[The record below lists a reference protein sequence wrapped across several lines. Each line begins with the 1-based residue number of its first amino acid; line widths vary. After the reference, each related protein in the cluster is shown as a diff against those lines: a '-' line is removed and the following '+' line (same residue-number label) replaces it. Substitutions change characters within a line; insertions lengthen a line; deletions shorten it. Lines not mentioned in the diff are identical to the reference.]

1 MDKIELILDIELR
14 YDKYSKKYENGFG
27 ARSMT
32 RNMRT
37 VWEENTS
44 PSSDDHYA
52 MYPEKLLVRMIE
64 AGCPKEICNK
74 CGTPRI
80 TITEMGKVV
89 DSGGGS
95 KRSSAGLNS
104 KPNID
109 QKERIA
115 KGMTDCG
122 CNAGFSPGIILDPFA
137 GSGTTGITARKLNRN
152 YINIELH
159 PDNVQLNQDRIE
171 RKLGMFP

>member
-1 MDKIELILDIELR
+1 
-14 YDKYSKKYENGFG
+14 
-27 ARSMT
+27 MT

-64 AGCPKEICNK
+64 AGCPKEICNS
-74 CGTPRI
+74 CGIPRKKV
-80 TITEMGKVV
+80 TEMGDVV
-89 DSGGGS
+89 DTGGGS
-95 KRSSAGLNS
+95 KRSGAGLNS

-109 QKERIA
+109 QKERIS
-115 KGMTDCG
+115 KGYSDCG
-122 CNAGFSPGIILDPFA
+122 CNAGYHPGIILDPFS

-152 YINIELH
+152 YINIEIH
-159 PDNVQLNQDRIE
+159 PDNVELNQDRIE
-171 RKLGMFP
+171 RKLGMFA